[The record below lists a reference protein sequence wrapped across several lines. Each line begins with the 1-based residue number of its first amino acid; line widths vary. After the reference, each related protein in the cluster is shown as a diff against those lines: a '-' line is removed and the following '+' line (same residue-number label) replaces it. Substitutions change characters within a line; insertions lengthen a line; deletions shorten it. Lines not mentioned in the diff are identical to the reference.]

1 MEAEK
6 VKEGSRYMDHVAKLA
21 TRLVPLI
28 CRGKM
33 AESLALQS
41 PGQHR

>member
-21 TRLVPLI
+21 TRLVAV